1 MRNAY
6 KMFIRKSEWKRPL
19 WSPVYN
25 CEDTIK
31 VDVKEM
37 VLEDVDWIHV
47 AQGRDRQPV
56 YARTAM
62 NIRDA

>member
-1 MRNAY
+1 
-6 KMFIRKSEWKRPL
+6 
-19 WSPVYN
+19 
-25 CEDTIK
+25 
-31 VDVKEM
+31 M